1 MDCSVVSRKADFS
14 CQMCGHWSA
23 LEDAHAHFKSQEH
36 QEEHIK
42 LCLWLNEGPLLRN
55 KCHVSVHCL
64 TTSQVHFSVSIRVK
78 LLKHVEHKMRVQ
90 LSSDAEN
97 GVDLLHCFL
106 LEPSNVMHLEDYG
119 SSYDMEKHVHLS
131 PGSVHDVGISC
142 KAKREGVERTC
153 LVFKFREDTPEKRSF
168 VIVRFVEVA
177 CYEDASGSNIPKIQD
192 PCEYSQ
198 PLCRRLPDAECIIPA
213 GHAER
218 EHQNDP
224 SFGNVPAIFEKICLH
239 GLKPWK
245 NITPYEKESLHE
257 TEKLLTTPL
266 SEKNY
271 RQYYTALL
279 NLEKAQLV
287 TDVRSY
293 DMIDVPIFKS
303 KESKLYILE
312 VPGAKEGRPSV
323 IKRSRLF
330 FSVMSSNAAPVTE
343 YEAIVRK
350 IKGSSVTVKL
360 SEKFDEIYE
369 EGSRFSVR
377 FAPNLVPLKRMRF
390 AVNTC
395 REQQLRSFIFPSCA
409 PPSKPAV
416 SASNL
421 TFFNKNVQ
429 GNPEQSKA
437 VHDMLR
443 GEHRPFP
450 YLLFGPPGTGKTS
463 TIVEALKQI
472 CTVVPSSRILVVS
485 PSNSATD
492 FLAEQL
498 LDHLNPSQMFRL
510 YSSAMHPDKISKKL
524 HKYSNYTEHEEE
536 VQEDLPSL
544 SSFKVIVTTLVTSA
558 KLMKARLG
566 VNRFTHIIVDEAGQ
580 ALEPECII
588 PLVGLM
594 SPWNPGCTGTGG
606 HVILAGD
613 PMQLGPVVS
622 NQLSSSHGLGVSLL
636 ERLINMP
643 AYQKN
648 GQQSSHMMTKL
659 LRNFRSH
666 GDLLHVP
673 NEMFYN
679 SELQAYADEATS
691 KSMLLWEELPTKGV
705 PLLFHGVSGRDMQ
718 DGTCPSFFNLEEIKV
733 VLGYVTSLLNWRNGI
748 PRRVNEED
756 IGIISPYRKQAAK
769 IQNELEKRGHKKI
782 SVGSTEQLQGQERMV
797 IIATT
802 VRSTVGQTSKDPR
815 HRLGFLKNP
824 KRFNVSV
831 TRAKALMVIVGNPRV
846 LCQDPCWNKMIEF
859 CVSKGA
865 YRGMKFEPSN
875 PR

>member
-1 MDCSVVSRKADFS
+1 MVESINGKDDKEVVSRKADFS

-369 EGSRFSVR
+369 EGSRFS
-377 FAPNLVPLKRMRF
+377 
-390 AVNTC
+390 
-395 REQQLRSFIFPSCA
+395 
-409 PPSKPAV
+409 
-416 SASNL
+416 
-421 TFFNKNVQ
+421 
-429 GNPEQSKA
+429 
-437 VHDMLR
+437 
-443 GEHRPFP
+443 
-450 YLLFGPPGTGKTS
+450 
-463 TIVEALKQI
+463 I